1 MKMDRNDMDDLL
13 VKKMLGEASEE
24 DQAQIEDWINRQ
36 AENQRYYDQFRLIW
50 AQSEVL
56 AHESTVN
63 ETEAWNRFKSRVEP
77 DVPVISLHN
86 RPWFSL
92 LKIAAIVLMVA
103 GAGWFLFLF
112 SGQNV
117 ANEQI
122 TVRSEAQ
129 TLTDTLPDGS
139 VVTLNKNSSISYQ
152 QDFTKDDTRK
162 LILKGEAFF
171 EVEPDKNKP
180 FVIHVNDVTV
190 TVVGTSFN
198 IKSNVVKTEVIVAT
212 GLVKVEKA
220 TREIEVSPNESVSVL
235 NGNKDLVKQKT
246 EDEFYNYYKI
256 KKFVC
261 NDTPLW
267 KLVEKLNE
275 VYQSDIVIEGEN
287 LRNKKINTT
296 FEQNALPVILGV
308 ISETFDIKVERN
320 GDGIT
325 LK

>member
-24 DQAQIEDWINRQ
+24 DQAIIEDWLREK
-36 AENQRYYDQFRLIW
+36 AENQRYFEQFRLIW
-50 AQSEVL
+50 RQSEVL

-86 RPWFSL
+86 RTWFGL
-92 LKIAAIVLMVA
+92 LKIAAILFLFA
-103 GAGWFLFLF
+103 GAGWFIYLFT
-112 SGQNV
+112 SQNV
-117 ANEQI
+117 ASEQI
-122 TVRSEAQ
+122 TVRSKAQ

-180 FVIHVNDVTV
+180 FIIHVNDVTV

-198 IKSNVVKTEVIVAT
+198 IKGNVVKTEVIVET
-212 GLVKVEKA
+212 GLVKVGKA
-220 TREIEVSPNESVSVL
+220 TREIMVRPNESVSVL

-246 EDEFYNYYKI
+246 EDEFYDYYKI

-261 NDTPLW
+261 SNTPLW

-275 VYQSDIVIEGEN
+275 VYQADIVIEGEN

-296 FEQNALPVILGV
+296 FEQNSLPVILGV